1 MVARQ
6 ALTALPEN
14 LLEMQI
20 VRAYLGTTKS
30 RTPGMGPEISALT
43 SPPGESHAEYR
54 VRTTGLGKL
63 Q

>member
-1 MVARQ
+1 MVPRQ
-6 ALTALPEN
+6 ALMALTKN

-20 VRAYLGTTKS
+20 LRAYAGTTKP
-30 RTPGMGPEISALT
+30 RTLGMGAAISALT
-43 SPPGESHAEYR
+43 SPPGEYNAGCS